1 MSTKRNPYE
10 AYSKTSLES
19 EVAQASPHKL
29 ILMLFDGLLSAIN
42 QARAHMEAKRIAEKG
57 MALSKAVAILE
68 EGLRSSL
75 DKEVGGELAEN
86 LDALYEY
93 CSNTLIEANLK
104 NVPEKLDEV
113 VNLLTPIRDA
123 WETIGQPGYLQG
135 EAVATPAA
143 PAAPDSPPENRHNPL
158 SYGHV

>member
-1 MSTKRNPYE
+1 
-10 AYSKTSLES
+10 
-19 EVAQASPHKL
+19 
-29 ILMLFDGLLSAIN
+29 
-42 QARAHMEAKRIAEKG
+42 
-57 MALSKAVAILE
+57 LSKAVAILE

-93 CSNTLIEANLK
+93 CSNTLIEANLS
-104 NVPEKLDEV
+104 NQPDKLDEV
-113 VNLLTPIRDA
+113 VKLLAPIRDA

-135 EAVATPAA
+135 EVVAAPAA
-143 PAAPDSPPENRHNPL
+143 PAPDSPPENRHNPL